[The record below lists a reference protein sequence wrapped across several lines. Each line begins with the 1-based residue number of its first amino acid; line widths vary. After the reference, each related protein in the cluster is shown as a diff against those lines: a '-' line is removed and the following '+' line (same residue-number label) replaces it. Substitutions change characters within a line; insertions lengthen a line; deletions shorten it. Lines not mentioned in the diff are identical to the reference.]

1 MVVDRFKEL
10 LNEFYTEPQEEEI
23 LGSFLAISPHD
34 DIDEPSRTVPEKKK
48 NKTVKQPNQPKSLDI
63 RVMFQAQ
70 IRPQQETKEKENE
83 NDTIVID

>member
-34 DIDEPSRTVPEKKK
+34 DIDEQPRTVSEK
-48 NKTVKQPNQPKSLDI
+48 
-63 RVMFQAQ
+63 
-70 IRPQQETKEKENE
+70 KEKEDGETAKSSKISRYKGDVSGPNPTPTR
-83 NDTIVID
+83 NKRKGK